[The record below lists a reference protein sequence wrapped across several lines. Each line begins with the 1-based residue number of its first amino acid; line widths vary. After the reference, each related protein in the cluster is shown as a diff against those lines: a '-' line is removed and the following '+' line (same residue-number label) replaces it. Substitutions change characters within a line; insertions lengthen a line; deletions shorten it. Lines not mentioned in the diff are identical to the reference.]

1 MVLVPMADGGEGTLD
16 AFETAVPG
24 SVRVPVTVTGPAGAP
39 VATQWLRLP
48 DGRAVVELAATSGLP
63 LLDAPMPDTATSRGF
78 GEAIAAA
85 LDAGAT
91 GLVLGIGGS
100 ASTDGGR
107 PVLEAL
113 GLDEE
118 QSGTGTGTGGLRAL
132 PPLGVTVLTDVTS
145 PLLGPTGAA
154 AVFGPQKGITPD
166 QVASFDDRLA
176 TWAARFPDVDPSTP
190 GAGAAGGVG
199 FGLLVWGATLAGGA
213 AAVAEV
219 LGLPALLGGN
229 DIVNGTDVNAA
240 DVVISGEGRFD
251 GQSAVGKVPSVVRD
265 LTAAHAP
272 GARSMLVA
280 GAIEAPA
287 RRLRG
292 RRVADRARDADHRRT
307 RRRPR
312 RPPALRDDRRAA
324 AGPAGLSEQNA
335 GRTAHRRTAAP
346 RSRRDA
352 PVRRHQGCPGCTSHT
367 AAGARR
373 LVPGRNRPATHHP
386 HEEIIAHRQRVRGT
400 VSDRAARQDHH
411 HPS

>member
-1 MVLVPMADGGEGTLD
+1 VRIIVAPDSFKGTATAASIAAAVRDGWLTERPDDDVVLVPMADGGEGTLD
-16 AFETAVPG
+16 AFESAVPG
-24 SVRVPVTVTGPAGAP
+24 AVRVPVTVTGPAGTP
-39 VATQWLRLP
+39 VDTHWLRLP

-113 GLDEE
+113 GLD
-118 QSGTGTGTGGLRAL
+118 SGGAGTGGLRAL

-166 QVASFDDRLA
+166 RVVSFDDRLA
-176 TWAARFPDVDPSTP
+176 TWAARYPDVDPDTP

-219 LGLPALLGGN
+219 LGLPALLEGS
-229 DIVNGTDVNAA
+229 DVSGA
-240 DVVISGEGRFD
+240 DVVISGEGCFD

-280 GAIEAPA
+280 GAIEAP
-287 RRLRG
+287 L
-292 RRVADRARDADHRRT
+292 
-307 RRRPR
+307 
-312 RPPALRDDRRAA
+312 DDYAA
-324 AGPAGLSEQNA
+324 AASLTVLATQTTGEPDDALADPLRFATIAGQRL
-335 GRTAHRRTAAP
+335 
-346 RSRRDA
+346 
-352 PVRRHQGCPGCTSHT
+352 
-367 AAGARR
+367 AR
-373 LVPGRNRPATHHP
+373 LA
-386 HEEIIAHRQRVRGT
+386 
-400 VSDRAARQDHH
+400 
-411 HPS
+411 

>member
-1 MVLVPMADGGEGTLD
+1 MRIIVAPDSFKGTATAASIAASVRAGWLTERPDDDVLLVPMADGGEGTLD

-24 SVRVPVTVTGPAGAP
+24 SVRVPVTVTGPAGTP
-39 VATQWLRLP
+39 VDTHWLRLP

-85 LDAGAT
+85 LDTGAT

-113 GLDEE
+113 GLD
-118 QSGTGTGTGGLRAL
+118 SDGAGTSGLRVL

-166 QVASFDDRLA
+166 RVASFNDRLA
-176 TWAARFPDVDPSTP
+176 AWAARFPDVDPDTP

-219 LGLPALLGGN
+219 LGLPALLDG
-229 DIVNGTDVNAA
+229 A
-240 DVVISGEGRFD
+240 DVVISGEGCFD

-280 GAIEAPA
+280 GAIEAP
-287 RRLRG
+287 LH
-292 RRVADRARDADHRRT
+292 DY
-307 RRRPR
+307 
-312 RPPALRDDRRAA
+312 AA
-324 AGPAGLSEQNA
+324 AASLTVLATQTTGEPDDALADPLRFATIAGQRL
-335 GRTAHRRTAAP
+335 
-346 RSRRDA
+346 
-352 PVRRHQGCPGCTSHT
+352 
-367 AAGARR
+367 AR
-373 LVPGRNRPATHHP
+373 LA
-386 HEEIIAHRQRVRGT
+386 
-400 VSDRAARQDHH
+400 
-411 HPS
+411 

>member
-1 MVLVPMADGGEGTLD
+1 VGTVRIIVAPDSFKGTATAASIAAAVRAGWLTERPDDDVVLVPMADGGEGTLD

-24 SVRVPVTVTGPAGAP
+24 SVRVPVTVTGPAGTP
-39 VATQWLRLP
+39 VDTHWLRLP

-63 LLDAPMPDTATSRGF
+63 LLDAPMPDAATSRGF

-85 LDAGAT
+85 LDTGAT

-113 GLDEE
+113 GLD
-118 QSGTGTGTGGLRAL
+118 SDGAGTDGLRAL

-166 QVASFDDRLA
+166 RVASFDDRLA
-176 TWAARFPDVDPSTP
+176 TWAARFPDVDPDTP

-219 LGLPALLGGN
+219 LGLPALLEGS
-229 DIVNGTDVNAA
+229 DVSGA
-240 DVVISGEGRFD
+240 DVVISGEGCFD

-280 GAIEAPA
+280 GAIKAP
-287 RRLRG
+287 L
-292 RRVADRARDADHRRT
+292 
-307 RRRPR
+307 
-312 RPPALRDDRRAA
+312 DDYAA
-324 AGPAGLSEQNA
+324 AASLTVLATQTTGEPDDALADPLRFATIAGQRL
-335 GRTAHRRTAAP
+335 
-346 RSRRDA
+346 
-352 PVRRHQGCPGCTSHT
+352 
-367 AAGARR
+367 AR
-373 LVPGRNRPATHHP
+373 LA
-386 HEEIIAHRQRVRGT
+386 
-400 VSDRAARQDHH
+400 
-411 HPS
+411 

>member
-1 MVLVPMADGGEGTLD
+1 MRIVIAPDSFKGTATAAAVAAAIADGWLLERPDDEVVLAPMADGGEGTLD
-16 AFETAVPG
+16 AFATAFPDA
-24 SVRVPVTVTGPAGAP
+24 VRVPVTVTGPAGTP
-39 VATQWLRLP
+39 VDTWWLRLP

-63 LLDAPMPDTATSRGF
+63 LLPALMPDTATSRGF
-78 GEAIAAA
+78 GEAIVAA

-118 QSGTGTGTGGLRAL
+118 QSGTGTGGLRLL
-132 PPLGVTVLTDVTS
+132 PPLGVTVLTDVIS

-166 QVASFDDRLA
+166 RVASFDDRLA
-176 TWAARFPDVDPSTP
+176 IWAARFPDVDPSTP

-280 GAIEAPA
+280 GAIEAP
-287 RRLRG
+287 L
-292 RRVADRARDADHRRT
+292 
-307 RRRPR
+307 
-312 RPPALRDDRRAA
+312 DDYVAA
-324 AGPAGLSEQNA
+324 ASLTVLATQTTGEPDDALADPLRFATIAGQRL
-335 GRTAHRRTAAP
+335 
-346 RSRRDA
+346 
-352 PVRRHQGCPGCTSHT
+352 
-367 AAGARR
+367 AR
-373 LVPGRNRPATHHP
+373 LA
-386 HEEIIAHRQRVRGT
+386 
-400 VSDRAARQDHH
+400 
-411 HPS
+411 

>member
-1 MVLVPMADGGEGTLD
+1 MRIIVAPDSFKGTATAASIAAAVRDGWLTERPDDDVVLVPMADGGEGTLD
-16 AFETAVPG
+16 AFESAVPG
-24 SVRVPVTVTGPAGAP
+24 SVRVPVTVTGPAGTP
-39 VATQWLRLP
+39 VDTHWLQLP
-48 DGRAVVELAATSGLP
+48 DDRAVVELAATSGLP
-63 LLDAPMPDTATSRGF
+63 LLDAPMPETATSRGF

-113 GLDEE
+113 GLGSE
-118 QSGTGTGTGGLRAL
+118 GAGTGGLRAL

-154 AVFGPQKGITPD
+154 AVFGPQKGIAPD
-166 QVASFDDRLA
+166 RVASFDDRLA
-176 TWAARFPDVDPSTP
+176 TWAARFPDVDPDAP

-219 LGLPALLGGN
+219 LGLPALLDG
-229 DIVNGTDVNAA
+229 A
-240 DVVISGEGRFD
+240 DVVISGEGCFD

-280 GAIEAPA
+280 GAIEAPLDDYA
-287 RRLRG
+287 AAASLTVLATQTTGEPDDALADPLRFATIAGRRL
-292 RRVADRARDADHRRT
+292 ARLA
-307 RRRPR
+307 
-312 RPPALRDDRRAA
+312 
-324 AGPAGLSEQNA
+324 
-335 GRTAHRRTAAP
+335 
-346 RSRRDA
+346 
-352 PVRRHQGCPGCTSHT
+352 
-367 AAGARR
+367 
-373 LVPGRNRPATHHP
+373 
-386 HEEIIAHRQRVRGT
+386 
-400 VSDRAARQDHH
+400 
-411 HPS
+411 

>member
-1 MVLVPMADGGEGTLD
+1 MRIIVAPDSFKGTATAASIAAAVRAGWLTERPDDDVVLVPMADGGEGTLD

-24 SVRVPVTVTGPAGAP
+24 AVRVPVTVTGPAGTP
-39 VATQWLRLP
+39 VDTHWLRLP

-85 LDAGAT
+85 LDASAT

-100 ASTDGGR
+100 ASTDGGH

-113 GLDEE
+113 GLDSEGA
-118 QSGTGTGTGGLRAL
+118 GTDGLRAL

-166 QVASFDDRLA
+166 RVASFDDRLA
-176 TWAARFPDVDPSTP
+176 AWAARFPDVDPDTP

-219 LGLPALLGGN
+219 LGLPGLLEGS
-229 DIVNGTDVNAA
+229 DVNGA
-240 DVVISGEGRFD
+240 DVVISGEGCFD

-265 LTAAHAP
+265 LTAARAP

-280 GAIEAPA
+280 GAIEAP
-287 RRLRG
+287 LH
-292 RRVADRARDADHRRT
+292 DY
-307 RRRPR
+307 
-312 RPPALRDDRRAA
+312 AA
-324 AGPAGLSEQNA
+324 AASLTVLATQTTGEPDDALADPLRFATIAGQRL
-335 GRTAHRRTAAP
+335 
-346 RSRRDA
+346 
-352 PVRRHQGCPGCTSHT
+352 
-367 AAGARR
+367 AR
-373 LVPGRNRPATHHP
+373 LA
-386 HEEIIAHRQRVRGT
+386 
-400 VSDRAARQDHH
+400 
-411 HPS
+411 

>member
-1 MVLVPMADGGEGTLD
+1 VRIIVAPDSFKGTATAASIAAAVRAGWLTERPDDDVVLVPMADGGEGTLD
-16 AFETAVPG
+16 AFESAVPG
-24 SVRVPVTVTGPAGAP
+24 AVRVPVAVTGPAGTP
-39 VATQWLRLP
+39 VATHWLRLP

-113 GLDEE
+113 GLDGEGA
-118 QSGTGTGTGGLRAL
+118 GTEGLRAL

-145 PLLGPTGAA
+145 PLLGPTGAV

-166 QVASFDDRLA
+166 RVASFDDRLA
-176 TWAARFPDVDPSTP
+176 AWAARFPDVDPDTP

-219 LGLPALLGGN
+219 LGLPALLDG
-229 DIVNGTDVNAA
+229 A
-240 DVVISGEGRFD
+240 DVVISGEGCFD
-251 GQSAVGKVPSVVRD
+251 EQSAVGKVPSVVRD

-280 GAIEAPA
+280 GAIEAP
-287 RRLRG
+287 L
-292 RRVADRARDADHRRT
+292 
-307 RRRPR
+307 
-312 RPPALRDDRRAA
+312 DDYAA
-324 AGPAGLSEQNA
+324 AASLTVLATQTTGEPDDALADPLRFATIAGQRL
-335 GRTAHRRTAAP
+335 
-346 RSRRDA
+346 
-352 PVRRHQGCPGCTSHT
+352 
-367 AAGARR
+367 AR
-373 LVPGRNRPATHHP
+373 LA
-386 HEEIIAHRQRVRGT
+386 
-400 VSDRAARQDHH
+400 
-411 HPS
+411 

>member
-1 MVLVPMADGGEGTLD
+1 MRIIVAPDSFKGTATAASIAAAVRDGWLTERPDDDVVLVPMADGGEGTLD
-16 AFETAVPG
+16 AFESAVPG
-24 SVRVPVTVTGPAGAP
+24 SVRVPVTVTGPAGTP
-39 VATQWLRLP
+39 VDTHWLRLP
-48 DGRAVVELAATSGLP
+48 DDRAVVELAATSGLP

-91 GLVLGIGGS
+91 GLVLSIGGS

-113 GLDEE
+113 GLDSE
-118 QSGTGTGTGGLRAL
+118 GAGTGGLRAL

-166 QVASFDDRLA
+166 RVVSFDDRLA
-176 TWAARFPDVDPSTP
+176 TWAARFPDVDPDTP

-219 LGLPALLGGN
+219 LELPALLDG
-229 DIVNGTDVNAA
+229 A
-240 DVVISGEGRFD
+240 DVVISGEGCFD

-272 GARSMLVA
+272 GSRSMLVA
-280 GAIEAPA
+280 GAIEAP
-287 RRLRG
+287 L
-292 RRVADRARDADHRRT
+292 
-307 RRRPR
+307 
-312 RPPALRDDRRAA
+312 DDYAA
-324 AGPAGLSEQNA
+324 AASLTVLATQTTGEPDDALADPLRFATIAGQRL
-335 GRTAHRRTAAP
+335 
-346 RSRRDA
+346 
-352 PVRRHQGCPGCTSHT
+352 
-367 AAGARR
+367 AR
-373 LVPGRNRPATHHP
+373 LA
-386 HEEIIAHRQRVRGT
+386 
-400 VSDRAARQDHH
+400 
-411 HPS
+411 